1 MDLAVFAVA
10 KEGGGVFALA
20 VNAEDCGFFLEAR
33 AVVGTGG
40 VGQVVLDRFDLDLF
54 RVEAQLLQ
62 APDDLLAVAL
72 VATIAHQ
79 DRVEGAV
86 RGVPVALGIVP
97 ARLAEQADRGERDGY
112 HVDVGWLDACLF
124 QAELRRLVGHAV
136 LRMLVTHEALFF
148 GGGNQ
153 FAVNVQGRGRVM
165 AKGAGQAKNRQCQGI
180 SLFIR

>member
-1 MDLAVFAVA
+1 M
-10 KEGGGVFALA
+10 
-20 VNAEDCGFFLEAR
+20 
-33 AVVGTGG
+33 
-40 VGQVVLDRFDLDLF
+40 VLDRLDLDLF
-54 RVEAQLLQ
+54 RVEAQLFQ

-72 VATIAHQ
+72 VASVAHQ
-79 DRVEGAV
+79 YSVEGAI

-112 HVDVGWLDACLF
+112 HVDVGWLDASLF

>member
-1 MDLAVFAVA
+1 M
-10 KEGGGVFALA
+10 
-20 VNAEDCGFFLEAR
+20 
-33 AVVGTGG
+33 
-40 VGQVVLDRFDLDLF
+40 GQVVLDRLDLDLF

-62 APDDLLAVAL
+62 APDDLLAIAL
-72 VATIAHQ
+72 VATVAHQ
-79 DRVEGAV
+79 DGIECTI
-86 RGVPVALGIVP
+86 RGVPIALGIVP
-97 ARLAEQADRGERDGY
+97 PRLAEQADRGERDGY
-112 HVDVGWLDACLF
+112 HVDVGRLDACLF

-153 FAVNVQGRGRVM
+153 LAVNVQGRGRVM